1 MEERNQNIIKMK
13 PIGIVS
19 RTSSVE
25 NERDRSLITKI
36 VIEEDLA
43 PALAGID
50 EWSHIFVIFWLDRVV
65 HAVEPKLY
73 HRNSGVGNLCREVSY
88 SSQSNR
94 TDVSGTC

>member
-43 PALAGID
+43 TGAR
-50 EWSHIFVIFWLDRVV
+50 WYR
-65 HAVEPKLY
+65 
-73 HRNSGVGNLCREVSY
+73 
-88 SSQSNR
+88 
-94 TDVSGTC
+94 